1 MYLSKERSWEDCI
14 IENFRKHMPE
24 YLYFNCHLA
33 VFILLVQ
40 TKNYNYS
47 LHRLNIYWILHH
59 EVCNTG
65 ITNMKNGNLRAKSN
79 KTELGQKHRCAKRL
93 VTVYN
98 KNSICSSELLHFFF
112 NSLAFFIFLY
122 LVLKIIVLKF
132 SVSLRRIHYVFVG
145 WW

>member
-1 MYLSKERSWEDCI
+1 MYLSKERSWEDCV

-40 TKNYNYS
+40 TKNYNFS
-47 LHRLNIYWILHH
+47 LHGLNIYWILHH

-98 KNSICSSELLHFFF
+98 KNSVLLHFFF